1 MNRMIVVCILLA
13 ILILSTIPLQESD
26 SESELKIEKIEYFG
40 LDPKYPDEPPVF
52 VITTNMNLDKGTI
65 CVYCDDALLKD
76 TLVVP
81 GMKRLVAYTGG
92 EIDDSKIYRIEL
104 KYTGYEEVICYYQNG
119 MVFDVLE
126 TIEETIPI
134 PQIENSVP
142 EKIEDKAATIVE
154 TPVSNDITFV
164 VPEISDEVKDT
175 EESVVEEQLDS
186 NEKSDPFRVITIA
199 IALSLLIVL
208 FYIGRFRR

>member
-1 MNRMIVVCILLA
+1 MNRMSAVCILFA
-13 ILILSTIPLQESD
+13 ILILSTIPIQEMD
-26 SESELKIEKIEYFG
+26 SESELKIEKVEYFG

-52 VITTNMNLDKGTI
+52 VITTNLNLDKGVI
-65 CVYCDDALLKD
+65 NVYCDDVLLEK
-76 TLVVP
+76 TSVVP
-81 GMKRLVAYTGG
+81 GLKRLVAYTGG
-92 EIDDSKIYRIEL
+92 EIDVSKIYRIEL
-104 KYTGYEEVICYYQNG
+104 KDTGYEEVICYYQNG
-119 MVFDVLE
+119 MVFDVPE

-142 EKIEDKAATIVE
+142 EKIEDKTETIAE
-154 TPVSNDITFV
+154 TPDSKDITFV

-186 NEKSDPFRVITIA
+186 KEKSDPFRVITIA
-199 IALSLLIVL
+199 IALSLLAVL

>member
-52 VITTNMNLDKGTI
+52 VITTNLNLDKGVI
-65 CVYCDDALLKD
+65 NVYCDDVLLEK
-76 TLVVP
+76 TSVVP

-104 KYTGYEEVICYYQNG
+104 KDTGYEEVICYYQNG
-119 MVFDVLE
+119 IMIDVPE
-126 TIEETIPI
+126 TIEEIISI

-142 EKIEDKAATIVE
+142 EKIEDKTETIAE
-154 TPVSNDITFV
+154 TPVSKDITFV

-175 EESVVEEQLDS
+175 EESVFEEQLDS
-186 NEKSDPFRVITIA
+186 DGKSDPFRVITIA

>member
-1 MNRMIVVCILLA
+1 MNRMIIVCILLA

-52 VITTNMNLDKGTI
+52 AITTNMNLDKGVI
-65 CVYCDDALLKD
+65 NVYCDDVLLEK
-76 TLVVP
+76 TSVVP
-81 GMKRLVAYTGG
+81 GLKRLVAYTGG

-104 KYTGYEEVICYYQNG
+104 KDTGYEEVICYYHNG
-119 MVFDVLE
+119 MMIDVPE

-134 PQIENSVP
+134 PLIENSVP
-142 EKIEDKAATIVE
+142 EKIEDKTETIVE
-154 TPVSNDITFV
+154 TPVSKDITFV
-164 VPEISDEVKDT
+164 APEISDEVKDT

-208 FYIGRFRR
+208 FYFGRFRR